1 MSELKL
7 LRLAFFYRAIAL
19 GAIALVAVAIA
30 GCSSSTPVPGGGQG
44 QGSNSSGEIQGSG
57 ENQGSGKARLAGEVE
72 TPEFDTA
79 AFAEINPDPEIR
91 VLDREADLKGE
102 FDYYEEDRIP
112 RDAINPVYSPAFVS
126 PGDATLRPEEL
137 VMGLVIN
144 GDARAYPVGLMRI
157 REMVNDEVG
166 GTPVLVTW

>member
-1 MSELKL
+1 M
-7 LRLAFFYRAIAL
+7 
-19 GAIALVAVAIA
+19 AIA
-30 GCSSSTPVPGGGQG
+30 GCSSSTPVPEGGQG

-57 ENQGSGKARLAGEVE
+57 EARLAGEVE

-144 GDARAYPVGLMRI
+144 GDARAYPVGLMRV